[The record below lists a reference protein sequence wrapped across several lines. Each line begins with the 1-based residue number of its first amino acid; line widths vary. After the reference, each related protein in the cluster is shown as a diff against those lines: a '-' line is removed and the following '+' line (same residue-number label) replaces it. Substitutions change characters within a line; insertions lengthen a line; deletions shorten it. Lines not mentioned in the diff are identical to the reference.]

1 MATTFL
7 QANNL
12 TLSEV
17 ERKFRLQEIQDALFF
32 PEWQEN
38 LSPLNEEDKRSL
50 DKVKQNFLYQRKESM
65 SEEMVKLVILSPL
78 LQMAGF
84 YSPPFRIQTEYPI
97 EISVKD
103 QDEIVRGKI
112 DILVLHKRLW
122 ILVIESKR
130 VEFSL
135 HEAIPQALTYMMQ
148 DLQQHKST
156 FGLVTNGSEFRF
168 LKLQYFEQSMPELI
182 DGSPEAHYALSDL
195 FTIQRRSNDLY
206 SVLSILKQLGQL
218 TLKEST

>member
-7 QANNL
+7 QASNL

-17 ERKFRLQEIQDALFF
+17 ERKFRLQETQDALFF
-32 PEWQEN
+32 LEWQEN
-38 LSPLNEEDKRSL
+38 LPPLNEEDKRTL
-50 DKVKQNFLYQRKESM
+50 DIVKQNFLYQRKESM

-78 LQMAGF
+78 LQTAGF
-84 YSPPFRIQTEYPI
+84 YSPPFRIQTEHPI

-103 QDEIVRGKI
+103 QDETVRGKI

-122 ILVIESKR
+122 ILVIESKQ

-195 FTIQRRSNDLY
+195 FTLQRRSNDLY

-218 TLKEST
+218 TLKEAI